1 MAKRHQSLVSLSHDH
16 HHGLALALRLRQ
28 GNSALLNDGWT
39 HDRQAQA
46 RVVQKFYDEEL
57 SVHFR
62 LEEIVLFPAMVKH
75 VEASSSLINALII
88 QHRQMEDLIHRIHT
102 DDLTVL
108 DRVLIDLGII
118 LEQHIRSEE
127 RELFVMY
134 EQHMPADV
142 KQQLGEEL
150 QHRLG
155 MSTASAMREESR
167 MGVQTIL
174 ISEDETEIRELLVVL
189 FKAEGFRVFSAG
201 DGQAALDIV
210 QEYGRAITLLITD
223 LGLPKLGGIELIH
236 KALQIN
242 PGLKVI
248 AASGFGHANV
258 RAELL
263 REGVADF
270 FPKPFSPVDLL
281 ATARRLLE
289 ERAIQAGD
297 QQG

>member
-1 MAKRHQSLVSLSHDH
+1 MLTA
-16 HHGLALALRLRQ
+16 
-28 GNSALLNDGWT
+28 
-39 HDRQAQA
+39 
-46 RVVQKFYDEEL
+46 
-57 SVHFR
+57 
-62 LEEIVLFPAMVKH
+62 IAMSEKSGVK
-75 VEASSSLINALII
+75 
-88 QHRQMEDLIHRIHT
+88 
-102 DDLTVL
+102 
-108 DRVLIDLGII
+108 
-118 LEQHIRSEE
+118 
-127 RELFVMY
+127 
-134 EQHMPADV
+134 
-142 KQQLGEEL
+142 
-150 QHRLG
+150 
-155 MSTASAMREESR
+155 
-167 MGVQTIL
+167 VQTVL

-210 QEYGRAITLLITD
+210 QEYGSAITLLVTD

-263 REGVADF
+263 REGVAEF

-281 ATARRLLE
+281 VTARRLLDE
-289 ERAIQAGD
+289 GATPAGD